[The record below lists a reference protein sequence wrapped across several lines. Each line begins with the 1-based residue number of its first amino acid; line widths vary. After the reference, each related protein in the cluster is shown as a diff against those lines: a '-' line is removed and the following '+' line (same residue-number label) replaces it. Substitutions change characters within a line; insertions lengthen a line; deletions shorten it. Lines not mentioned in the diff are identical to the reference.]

1 MYVIK
6 GFVKDIPIYY
16 VSESIDK
23 TFGTKINFS
32 TNFDEAMRFDS
43 LEDPSDLIINSL
55 NMTDIDNLKVY
66 PVCPSCNKDY
76 EGHPAISR
84 KDNKTLICSGCG
96 TLEALN
102 QFLKIQ
108 ES

>member
-6 GFVKDIPIYY
+6 GFLKDLVLYYVKTSIDENLDIPVNHYSHFINDAMMFDDFEEAEKIIY
-16 VSESIDK
+16 
-23 TFGTKINFS
+23 
-32 TNFDEAMRFDS
+32 S
-43 LEDPSDLIINSL
+43 LEFKIF
-55 NMTDIDNLKVY
+55 KVY

-76 EGHPAISR
+76 EGYPALSR
-84 KDNKTLICSGCG
+84 KDNKTLICSSCG

-102 QFLKIQ
+102 QFLQIQ